1 MLDAKLAILRDE
13 RDSGRRNVQ
22 ARRRFNQA
30 LLTAAGGS
38 KRKLEE
44 ADSSE
49 RKRAKTV
56 EEIKQEIRA
65 RLGQIN
71 AIKEQ
76 FFAVNGRYP
85 SRPVPAGAVVSKE
98 SEPDRK
104 KDDEYYKAIGL
115 IEAQVRKLRLQARQ
129 GLRRGKVLRSGPKD
143 VCGSILKDL
152 NERDRNAVTKLITK
166 MKTPKYD
173 FSFVE
178 SEMRRRMPPPPP
190 VVRVCN
196 NPICDTNFTNKLVLE
211 VRMSADKAEKAT
223 EFFNARLQGLRMIE
237 KTSSRSFFP
246 AKFVSFEKNPS
257 AAAEDE
263 VVFHMTLKVNSE
275 GAKHIGELGV
285 ERPQGFGI
293 FVKDVSPINVRKVL
307 ENTREQVEQN
317 IFENK
322 EGGLV
327 CGICRNVIRSYREQ
341 KGEDVYEKDGD
352 GEGVQMYS
360 SVDPLQLATEEY
372 AIRDL
377 SPRSVFIDG
386 TNKELKIRKDAVWLI
401 DPVGENRSFNLNS
414 QVGPKIE
421 LKDRPRFLRTEDD
434 YYVFRITNDLTLTD
448 DKARYELVP
457 QTSQESK
464 IQSFKEASREI
475 DTQGGRLEL
484 SQEVILF
491 AKRILSIYRQRNDSM
506 NVNVVSRAAICV
518 AFELLRRPS

>member
-1 MLDAKLAILRDE
+1 M
-13 RDSGRRNVQ
+13 
-22 ARRRFNQA
+22 
-30 LLTAAGGS
+30 
-38 KRKLEE
+38 
-44 ADSSE
+44 
-49 RKRAKTV
+49 
-56 EEIKQEIRA
+56 
-65 RLGQIN
+65 
-71 AIKEQ
+71 
-76 FFAVNGRYP
+76 
-85 SRPVPAGAVVSKE
+85 
-98 SEPDRK
+98 
-104 KDDEYYKAIGL
+104 
-115 IEAQVRKLRLQARQ
+115 
-129 GLRRGKVLRSGPKD
+129 RSGPRD
-143 VCGSILKDL
+143 VCDSILKDL
-152 NERDRNAVTKLITK
+152 DERDRNAVTKLITK
-166 MKTPKYD
+166 MKKEHPKYD

-196 NPICDTNFTNKLVLE
+196 NPICDANLTNKLVLE
-211 VRMSADKAEKAT
+211 VRMSADKTEKAT
-223 EFFNARLQGLRMIE
+223 EFFNARLQGLRMIQ
-237 KTSSRSFFP
+237 KTSSLSFFP

-275 GAKHIGELGV
+275 GAKHISELGV
-285 ERPQGFGI
+285 KRPQGFGI

-307 ENTREQVEQN
+307 ENTRERVEQN
-317 IFENK
+317 MFENK

-327 CGICRNVIRSYREQ
+327 CGICRNVITSYREQ

-360 SVDPLQLATEEY
+360 SVDPLQLATEKY

-386 TNKELKIRKDAVWLI
+386 TNNELKIRKDAVWLI
-401 DPVGENRSFNLNS
+401 DPVGEDRSFNLNS
-414 QVGPKIE
+414 QVGPEIE
-421 LKDRPRFLRTEDD
+421 LKARPRFLRTEDD

-448 DKARYELVP
+448 DEARYELVP

-464 IQSFKEASREI
+464 IQSLKEASQKI
-475 DTQGGRLEL
+475 DNQGGPLSL

-506 NVNVVSRAAICV
+506 NVNQVSRAAICV